1 MVTQKMVFR
10 ASVAGVWK
18 RPCSSATRRIAA
30 WAHNVSRRDP
40 VRAMAAPAI
49 EEPALERKVP
59 LTGGVTC
66 SLCGIGRGMQAVTPR
81 TRATMQQAVTPKGG
95 TFIWAYRRSRPNG
108 SRLSCGALEN
118 GPKVSVRQAVPARAQ
133 QAAPRRA
140 ITARQ
145 RHRTTDAQARS

>member
-1 MVTQKMVFR
+1 MVTPKMVFR

-18 RPCSSATRRIAA
+18 RPCASATRRIAA
-30 WAHNVSRRDP
+30 RAHNVSRRYP
-40 VRAMAAPAI
+40 VSAMAAPAI

-81 TRATMQQAVTPKGG
+81 TRATMQQAVMPKGE

-108 SRLSCGALEN
+108 SRLSFGAQDCRSQMELY
-118 GPKVSVRQAVPARAQ
+118 PD
-133 QAAPRRA
+133 RRA
-140 ITARQ
+140 
-145 RHRTTDAQARS
+145 